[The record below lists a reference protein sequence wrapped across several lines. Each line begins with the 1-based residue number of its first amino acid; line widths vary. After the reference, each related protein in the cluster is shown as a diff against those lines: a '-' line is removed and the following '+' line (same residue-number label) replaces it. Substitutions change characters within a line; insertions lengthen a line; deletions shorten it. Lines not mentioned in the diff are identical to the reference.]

1 MKRTHF
7 LSFLLACSGSLHPAG
22 FLQKTTGFYNSVLND
37 QSAIE
42 KINQHRPK
50 IYIYTDFG
58 GGKNAGKALADLQ
71 TSGEI
76 ASAAWKETLQ
86 QELYI
91 NDSAAPLAPER
102 AAQHLAATF
111 PYEAKKRGI
120 HTIVVHVV
128 DPGVGNAEETQPRC
142 IVLRKDGTV
151 FIGPDNGSLT
161 LACPKG
167 SIERIWEIDAKE
179 LNHLSGIDT
188 QAGGTFH
195 GRDLFCEAAFRIA
208 AGLLS
213 FDEIGN
219 RYQQTELKK
228 RFNLKATHLPPLPF
242 STLNTERF
250 VFNVSDQL
258 FDQTFLLGVI
268 QSSLFPEEESIPLT
282 QAKKFF
288 IAKQLTGDHLAI
300 VNHQTGNVFIGPNN
314 GLGTSFFKDFPEEKI
329 EVRVL
334 SDEALDAICE
344 EKNNETAFALIQ
356 EQPKFNRRLETVEY
370 LGNEEALIRDDQGRL
385 KTLRAKIWIDL
396 YGNIKTTMQSE
407 LLNEAKRNAARVQV
421 SLNGIQQPVI
431 FADTFFQVPQDQ
443 LFIYNGSTG
452 TIGPNPHRSKRY
464 VELTANGVYGKF
476 GIDFFTHAGKTPA
489 SGQEIT
495 FHFEY

>member
-1 MKRTHF
+1 MKGTHF
-7 LSFLLACSGSLHPAG
+7 LLLLVCSSPLHPAG
-22 FLQKTTGFYNSVLND
+22 FLQKSTGFYNSLLND
-37 QSAIE
+37 QTAIE

-71 TSGEI
+71 TSGEL

-91 NDSAAPLAPER
+91 NDSAKPLSPER

-111 PYEAKKRGI
+111 PYEAKQRKA

-128 DPGVGNAEETQPRC
+128 DPGVGNAEETHPRC

-161 LACPKG
+161 LACPPG
-167 SIERIWEIDAKE
+167 SIEGIWEIDAKE
-179 LNHLSGIDT
+179 LNRLSGIDT
-188 QAGGTFH
+188 KAGGTFH

-213 FDEIGN
+213 FDEIGI
-219 RYQQTELKK
+219 RYEENELKK
-228 RFNLKATHLPPLPF
+228 RFDLKPSHLAPLTF
-242 STLNTERF
+242 RTLHTERF
-250 VFNVSDQL
+250 IFENSNNL

-268 QSSLFPEEESIPLT
+268 QSSLYSEEGTLT
-282 QAKKFF
+282 EAKKFF
-288 IAKQLTGDHLAI
+288 IAKPSKEDSLAI

-314 GLGTSFFKDFPEEKI
+314 GLGTSFFKDYPEENV
-329 EVRVL
+329 EVHVL
-334 SDEALDAICE
+334 SSKAVNAVCE
-344 EKNNETAFALIQ
+344 EKNNEAAYALI
-356 EQPKFNRRLETVEY
+356 EKQPKFDLPLETVEY
-370 LGNEEALIRDDQGRL
+370 IGQLLRDKHGRL

-396 YGNIKTTMQSE
+396 YGNIKTTMTSD
-407 LLNEAKRNAARVQV
+407 LLNEAKRTGARVEV
-421 SLNGIQQPVI
+421 SLNGVQQPVI
-431 FADTFFQVPQDQ
+431 FADTFFQVPKDQ

-464 VELTANGVYGKF
+464 VELTANGIYGKF
-476 GIDFFTHAGKTPA
+476 GTDFFIYNGKIPV

-495 FHFEY
+495 FHFKY